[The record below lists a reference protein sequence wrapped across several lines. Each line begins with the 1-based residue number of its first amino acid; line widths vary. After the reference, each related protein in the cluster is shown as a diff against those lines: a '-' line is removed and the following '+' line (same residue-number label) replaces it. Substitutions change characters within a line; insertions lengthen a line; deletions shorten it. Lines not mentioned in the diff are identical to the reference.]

1 MGYKLNEDYLGEESD
16 NVGVTRL
23 AGLAFMA
30 NGSLPGRGK
39 YGPPVARALDFVLGA
54 SRESDGYITKHG
66 TRMYEH
72 AFATLFLA
80 EIYGMSPRDDVKQ
93 KLKKSIDL
101 IVQSQNSEGGWRYQ
115 PAQIDADVS
124 VTVTVLQA
132 LRAARNVG
140 ISVPKQTIDRA
151 VQYIKQCAQPN
162 GGFSYQLRSFTR
174 QSFPLTAAGVT
185 ALMSAGEYDTPE
197 VQRGLQF
204 LNQQMPPLPAGNS
217 FDYHYFY
224 GHYYASQSMYQS
236 GGKNWDNYSRTVY
249 QQILGK
255 QLEDG
260 HWADDVGPAYATAM
274 ACIILQIDNEYLPI
288 FQR

>member
-1 MGYKLNEDYLGEESD
+1 MVKKLFVLLLIGSGINFSFSPVQILSGEEKKQSVPFSDKVKASVERALAVLAGTQNVNGSWTCKVGYKLNEDYLGEESD
-16 NVGVTRL
+16 NVGVTSL

-185 ALMSAGEYDTPE
+185 A
-197 VQRGLQF
+197 
-204 LNQQMPPLPAGNS
+204 
-217 FDYHYFY
+217 
-224 GHYYASQSMYQS
+224 
-236 GGKNWDNYSRTVY
+236 
-249 QQILGK
+249 
-255 QLEDG
+255 
-260 HWADDVGPAYATAM
+260 
-274 ACIILQIDNEYLPI
+274 
-288 FQR
+288 